1 MQKVI
6 LDLSH
11 EYFYCPVTGQLIK
24 DDHTYQPSPATLF
37 TFVDEVGDFETLHP
51 NLQGKWDKIK
61 EQAENDEEEEDYID
75 TENLFDRFLE
85 QVSITSLVC
94 FIITTRG
101 MACGPVSS
109 TVRIGI
115 DMNHVLD
122 ELGDTDDEN

>member
-11 EYFYCPVTGQLIK
+11 EYFYCPVTGHLIK
-24 DDHTYQPSPATLF
+24 DDHSYQPSPATLF

-85 QVSITSLVC
+85 QVNITSLVC

-101 MACGPVSS
+101 IACGPVSS

-115 DMNHVLD
+115 DMNQQPD
-122 ELGDTDDEN
+122 ELEDDGD